1 MGHVGKEERDD
12 HMKGTDL
19 RMLLDLSLTIPES
32 RKEEIQHRGAAKGV
46 PG

>member
-1 MGHVGKEERDD
+1 MGHVGKERDD

-19 RMLLDLSLTIPES
+19 RMLLDLSLTILES
-32 RKEEIQHRGAAKGV
+32 RKEEIQHRRAAKGV